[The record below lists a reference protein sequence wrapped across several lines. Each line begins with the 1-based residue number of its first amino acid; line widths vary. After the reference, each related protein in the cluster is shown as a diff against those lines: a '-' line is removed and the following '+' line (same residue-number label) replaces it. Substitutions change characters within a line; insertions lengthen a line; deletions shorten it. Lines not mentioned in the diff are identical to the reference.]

1 MAFTPISNTV
11 PQYEENGVAASGYF
25 IKFYESGTTTPTA
38 MATDS
43 TGTTL
48 LDKCELNTEGYPIN
62 GSSAVFIPHINKK
75 YKIALFRNAADADA
89 NDLASAAWPAVDWL
103 LPALSVYSS
112 SSCRSRRF
120 NILCVVPWHGFAM

>member
-62 GSSAVFIPHINKK
+62 GSGAVFIPHINVE

-89 NDLASAAWPAVDWL
+89 NDLNNAAWDVDGL
-103 LPALSVYSS
+103 FPY
-112 SSCRSRRF
+112 F
-120 NILCVVPWHGFAM
+120 TD